1 MPLMAI
7 FKSMNAFE
15 SLLVFMG
22 FLSFGTFGKL
32 VLKVNQE
39 MDYIPLLD
47 NMLLKFATI
56 INCFVVTSV
65 VIFSSVK
72 WYIGVI
78 EFVFGFI
85 IIINFIS
92 KWLIS
97 IVGNNALIPLV
108 INIISLILFV
118 VYLFL

>member
-1 MPLMAI
+1 
-7 FKSMNAFE
+7 MNVFE
-15 SLLVFMG
+15 SLLVFIG

-32 VLKVNQE
+32 VQKVNQE

-47 NMLLKFATI
+47 NNLFKFATVV
-56 INCFVVTSV
+56 NCFVVTSV

-72 WYIGVI
+72 WYIGII

-92 KWLIS
+92 KWLMSLI
-97 IVGNNALIPLV
+97 GNNALIPLV
-108 INIISLILFV
+108 INIVSLVLFV

>member
-1 MPLMAI
+1 
-7 FKSMNAFE
+7 MNVFE
-15 SLLVFMG
+15 NLLVFMG

-47 NMLLKFATI
+47 SKLFKFATI
-56 INCFVVTSV
+56 VNCFVVTSV

-78 EFVFGFI
+78 GFALGFM

-97 IVGNNALIPLV
+97 LTGNNALIPLV
-108 INIISLILFV
+108 INIVSLVLFV

>member
-1 MPLMAI
+1 
-7 FKSMNAFE
+7 MNVFE
-15 SLLVFMG
+15 SLIVFMG

-72 WYIGVI
+72 GYIGVI

>member
-1 MPLMAI
+1 
-7 FKSMNAFE
+7 MNVFE

-22 FLSFGTFGKL
+22 FLSFGAYGKL

-47 NMLLKFATI
+47 NMLFKLATV

-65 VIFSSVK
+65 VIFSSVE

-78 EFVFGFI
+78 VFITSFVI
-85 IIINFIS
+85 VVNIWS

-97 IVGNNALIPLV
+97 IVGNNALIPLA
-108 INIISLILFV
+108 INIVSLVLFV
-118 VYLFL
+118 VYLFF